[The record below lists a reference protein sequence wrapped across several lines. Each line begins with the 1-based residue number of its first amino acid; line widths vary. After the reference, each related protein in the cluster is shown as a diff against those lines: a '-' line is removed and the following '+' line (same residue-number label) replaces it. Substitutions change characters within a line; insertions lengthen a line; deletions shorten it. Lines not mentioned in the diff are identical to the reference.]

1 MYPCIKFQSIWKT
14 SNFGVKL
21 VQKNMTNKNFE
32 KTNIK
37 IVLSIYQR
45 TPLQNF
51 RQFEEI
57 KIIGPNLPKKQE

>member
-51 RQFEEI
+51 SQFEEI